1 LTFGSLFSGIGGI
14 DLGLERAGMQCRWQ
28 SEIDPY
34 ASRVLAKHWPD
45 IPNLGDVT
53 KIDWRNVE
61 RTDVV
66 AGGYPCQPFSV
77 AGRRDGDNDPR
88 HLWPHF
94 RNAICV
100 LRPRYALLENV
111 SGHLSLGFGHVL
123 ADLAAL
129 GYDCRWDCI
138 PAASVGAPHLRDR
151 VFVIARDT
159 RTEQRRPMADS
170 NNTGSRD
177 ALRTRWHAPWDGSSP
192 MGDTHGKRLERQ
204 RTEQQTA
211 RSVGASPHVADT
223 DSERCEKQQS
233 ATVANQSGFCGGSSD
248 EAMADTTGQQLGID
262 RSSGNVANKSGRGC
276 DHCRG
281 ETPHDTRQQWAPEP
295 NVGRV
300 ANGIP
305 RRMDRLRALGNAVVP
320 QVAEHIGNIIMEADN
335 DCQIEAP

>member
-1 LTFGSLFSGIGGI
+1 MLTFGSLFTGIGGI

-77 AGRRDGDNDPR
+77 AGRRDGDDDSR
-88 HLWPHF
+88 HLWPYF

-170 NNTGSRD
+170 DNTGSRD
-177 ALRTRWHAPWDGSSP
+177 ALRTRWHAPWDGN
-192 MGDTHGKRLERQ
+192 Q
-204 RTEQQTA
+204 N
-211 RSVGASPHVADT
+211 VADT

-233 ATVANQSGFCGGSSD
+233 ATVANQSGFRSRSSD
-248 EAMADTTGQQLGID
+248 EAMADTNRERLERPRTKQQTTRAARG
-262 RSSGNVANKSGRGC
+262 VAKSRHWETEPAMGRL
-276 DHCRG
+276 
-281 ETPHDTRQQWAPEP
+281 
-295 NVGRV
+295 
-300 ANGIP
+300 ANGVP
-305 RRMDRLRALGNAVVP
+305 SRVDRLRGLGNAVVP
-320 QVAEHIGNIIMEADN
+320 QVAEHVARIIIQDT
-335 DCQIEAP
+335 Q

>member
-1 LTFGSLFSGIGGI
+1 MLTFGSLFTGIGGI

-77 AGRRDGDNDPR
+77 AGRRDGDDDSR
-88 HLWPHF
+88 HLWPYF

-170 NNTGSRD
+170 DNTGSRD
-177 ALRTRWHAPWDGSSP
+177 ALRTRWHAPW
-192 MGDTHGKRLERQ
+192 HG
-204 RTEQQTA
+204 
-211 RSVGASPHVADT
+211 SPHVAHT
-223 DSERCEKQQS
+223 ERIGAQIP
-233 ATVANQSGFCGGSSD
+233 AARRHTTVTQPKRNTWWKTEPDVGR
-248 EAMADTTGQQLGID
+248 MAD
-262 RSSGNVANKSGRGC
+262 
-276 DHCRG
+276 
-281 ETPHDTRQQWAPEP
+281 
-295 NVGRV
+295 
-300 ANGIP
+300 GIP
-305 RRMDRLRALGNAVVP
+305 RRLDRLRGLGNAVVP
-320 QVAEHIGNIIMEADN
+320 QVAEHVARIIIQDT
-335 DCQIEAP
+335 Q